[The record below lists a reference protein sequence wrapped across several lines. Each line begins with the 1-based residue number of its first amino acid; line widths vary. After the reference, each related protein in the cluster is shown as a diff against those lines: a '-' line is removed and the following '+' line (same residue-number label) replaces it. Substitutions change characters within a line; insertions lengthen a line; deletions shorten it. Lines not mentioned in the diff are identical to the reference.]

1 MEIAR
6 GGRIEFALILTH
18 VIRRVHQSFV
28 ARLLPKSAALAERTV
43 RLVLGGNRGRGESK
57 MADDAD
63 DLGIPRKPAR
73 PVPAATP
80 PQTADLS
87 DLTAGPTPAPTS
99 STIPVLARPGA
110 QSVKAP
116 GPPRPKTDQSVHQ
129 SDSSV
134 EQRKLIVGRGIAL
147 SGKINSCDRLVIEGS
162 VHANL
167 QNCQQMIIAES
178 GLFEGNAAID
188 DVEVFGRLEGD
199 LVVQNRLLIRASGQ
213 VSGTI
218 TYGQIEIEAGGRIS
232 GVIQA
237 HDGPKGFETIAASL
251 LRPQ

>member
-1 MEIAR
+1 MPNLR
-6 GGRIEFALILTH
+6 TKFLT
-18 VIRRVHQSFV
+18 VP
-28 ARLLPKSAALAERTV
+28 L
-43 RLVLGGNRGRGESK
+43 
-57 MADDAD
+57 D
-63 DLGIPRKPAR
+63 IPMKPAR

-87 DLTAGPTPAPTS
+87 ALIAGPTPAPTS
-99 STIPVLARPGA
+99 PIIPVSPGA

-147 SGKINSCDRLVIEGS
+147 SGEINSCDRLVIEGS
-162 VHANL
+162 VQANL
-167 QNCQQMIIAES
+167 QDCQHMTIAES

-188 DVEVFGRLEGD
+188 NVEVRGRVEGD
-199 LVVQNRLLIRASGQ
+199 LVVHKRLLIRASGH

-218 TYGQIEIEAGGRIS
+218 TYGEIEIEAGGRIS

-237 HDGPKGFETIAASL
+237 HEGPKGLETIAALL
-251 LRPQ
+251 LRLQ